1 MNEQHVFEGTDNAY
15 GTSLSEQMKWLH
27 EHALLRHPEVHRI
40 AIALYDARH
49 ELLKT
54 YVNSS
59 DVQHPMSLYQKPLAA
74 SSSLTELATRHSTRV
89 ISDLASLPEPHAE
102 HTRWLLEHG
111 YRSSF
116 TVPLFQSG
124 VLFGFVFFDSRAPG
138 AFDGALSL
146 DLQIYVQLCRM
157 SVLNV
162 INLSHAVEGMV
173 KVARGLA
180 HLRDIETGRHLDRMS
195 SYSRLIAR
203 GVSDHFG
210 FGDEFIEHVYLFSPL
225 HDIGKVGIAD
235 SILLKPG
242 KLTDEER
249 EIMKGH
255 VDLGVQLVDEVMQDA
270 GLGSTEYVSVMRNVV
285 RCHHEFMDGSGYPR
299 GLSGEAL
306 PVEGRIVTIADIFDA
321 LTTERP
327 YKKPWSNEDALA
339 ELHRMRDAGKLDP
352 RCVAALEDSGDE
364 VRAIQQ
370 KFGLNA

>member
-1 MNEQHVFEGTDNAY
+1 MNEQDVFEGTDNAY

-59 DVQHPMSLYQKPLAA
+59 DVQHPLALYQKPLAA
-74 SSSLTELATRHSTRV
+74 SSSLTELATRRSTRV

-210 FGDEFIEHVYLFSPL
+210 VGDEFIEHVYLFAPL

-306 PVEGRIVTIADIFDA
+306 PLEGRIVTIADIFDA

-327 YKKPWSNEDALA
+327 YKMPWSNEDALA
-339 ELHRMRDAGKLDP
+339 KLHCMCDAGKLDP
-352 RCVAALEDSGDE
+352 RCVAALENSGDE

-370 KFGLNA
+370 KFGLTA